1 MADVQAYYEAMDT
14 LQSNWFQYIHNNTV
28 LPTAAEV
35 SYTMPDMTFTKSV
48 EFLNNIV
55 EVPRLADTLVGIHLP
70 LTAAEPI
77 TVGVEMGDIGW
88 YRVVSQLSLFPGN
101 KQLIFD
107 NATCCHM
114 YAVQYTMVKL
124 RLFSGPGNV
133 SCTLIYHNYST
144 SVGRH
149 IAMTSHVYL
158 IPVHLR
164 TTYSRQHP
172 LIQMYAGFLDMKEG
186 GESDVVSA
194 VKEGANELPHIW
206 KASRPASNWWHI
218 PGGSC
223 MQRVAVLKE
232 ELMASAWHPKRMVE
246 WCWDEDEKR
255 GSNELQMT
263 FVTRTQPYRLWQDE
277 VLVTDASDRGHI
289 EGLASI
295 RLFTGQRVK
304 FVAMTGRG
312 FVTVSGK
319 DGRFIH
325 FDAEKPY
332 WIEHE
337 TV

>member
-1 MADVQAYYEAMDT
+1 MTGSEHYDPKKDPKTIEGLKELLKDTKMQYKAYYEAMDT

-28 LPTAAEV
+28 LPTAAE
-35 SYTMPDMTFTKSV
+35 
-48 EFLNNIV
+48 
-55 EVPRLADTLVGIHLP
+55 
-70 LTAAEPI
+70 
-77 TVGVEMGDIGW
+77 
-88 YRVVSQLSLFPGN
+88 
-101 KQLIFD
+101 
-107 NATCCHM
+107 
-114 YAVQYTMVKL
+114 
-124 RLFSGPGNV
+124 
-133 SCTLIYHNYST
+133 
-144 SVGRH
+144 
-149 IAMTSHVYL
+149 
-158 IPVHLR
+158 
-164 TTYSRQHP
+164 
-172 LIQMYAGFLDMKEG
+172 MYAGFLDMKEG

-255 GSNELQMT
+255 ESNELQMT
-263 FVTRTQPYRLWQDE
+263 FVTRIQPYRLWQDE

-325 FDAEKPY
+325 FDA
-332 WIEHE
+332 
-337 TV
+337 